1 MVNSSWLKMNFAN
14 NSCKSSTD
22 LRTYQ
27 HHVYA
32 VVYSVILA
40 PGLLGN
46 VLAIWVFRVYVKE
59 TKKAVVFMMNLAVAD
74 LLQVKIPTCLLYFM
88 YDCFIRFSIPHICLF
103 IYLYNSI

>member
-1 MVNSSWLKMNFAN
+1 MSLANQSCISSE
-14 NSCKSSTD
+14 D

-46 VLAIWVFRVYVKE
+46 VLALWVFRVYIRE

-74 LLQVKIPTCLLYFM
+74 LLQVRISQSLFHILIVLLGFCSCHTSVCLLSHL
-88 YDCFIRFSIPHICLF
+88 I
-103 IYLYNSI
+103 